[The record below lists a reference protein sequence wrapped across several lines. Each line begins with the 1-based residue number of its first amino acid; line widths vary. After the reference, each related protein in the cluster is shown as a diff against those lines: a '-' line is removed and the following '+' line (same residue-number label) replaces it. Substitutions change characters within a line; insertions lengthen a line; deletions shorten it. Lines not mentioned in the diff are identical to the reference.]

1 MQIAIDGP
9 AGAGKSTVA
18 KAIAKKLH
26 INYMDTGA
34 MYRAVAYGLLQK
46 GVNLKDAAM
55 VAKELK
61 EIDLKVI
68 YVNEEQRVLINGED
82 VTPYI
87 RTPEV
92 SMGASDVGAVPEV
105 RIKLVEIQR
114 ETAAEYDVV
123 MDGRDIGTYVLP
135 DTKAKFY
142 ITASSKERALRRSR
156 DLIAAGMKVDLDALE
171 QEIIARDKQDS
182 EREFAPLRCAEDA
195 VYLDTSDMSIEQV
208 IGAVCERI
216 EEIYGK

>member
-34 MYRAVAYGLLQK
+34 MYRAVAYGLLKK

>member
-34 MYRAVAYGLLQK
+34 MYRAVAYGLLKK

-68 YVNEEQRVLINGED
+68 YVNEEQRVMINGED

>member
-34 MYRAVAYGLLQK
+34 MYRAVAYGLLKK

-68 YVNEEQRVLINGED
+68 YVNGEQRVVVNGED

-114 ETAAEYDVV
+114 ETAAAYDVV

>member
-68 YVNEEQRVLINGED
+68 YVNEEQRVMINGED

-171 QEIIARDKQDS
+171 QEIIARDKRDS

>member
-34 MYRAVAYGLLQK
+34 MYRAVAYGLLKK

-68 YVNEEQRVLINGED
+68 YVNEEQRVVINGED

-114 ETAAEYDVV
+114 ETAAAYDVV

-142 ITASSKERALRRSR
+142 ITASSKERALRRGR
-156 DLIAAGMKVDLDALE
+156 DLIAAGMKVNLDALE

>member
-34 MYRAVAYGLLQK
+34 MYRAVAYGLLKK

-208 IGAVCERI
+208 IGAVCQRI

>member
-68 YVNEEQRVLINGED
+68 YVNEEQRVMINGED

-114 ETAAEYDVV
+114 KTAAEYDVV

>member
-68 YVNEEQRVLINGED
+68 YVNEEQRVMINGED

-208 IGAVCERI
+208 IGVVCERI

>member
-68 YVNEEQRVLINGED
+68 YVNEEQRVMINGED

>member
-34 MYRAVAYGLLQK
+34 MYRAVAYGLLKK

-68 YVNEEQRVLINGED
+68 YVNEEQRVVINGED

>member
-1 MQIAIDGP
+1 
-9 AGAGKSTVA
+9 
-18 KAIAKKLH
+18 
-26 INYMDTGA
+26 
-34 MYRAVAYGLLQK
+34 
-46 GVNLKDAAM
+46 M

>member
-34 MYRAVAYGLLQK
+34 MYRAVAYGLLKK

-68 YVNEEQRVLINGED
+68 YVNEEQRVVINGED

-114 ETAAEYDVV
+114 ETAAAYDVV

-171 QEIIARDKQDS
+171 QKIIARDKQDS

>member
-34 MYRAVAYGLLQK
+34 MYRAVAYGLLKK

-68 YVNEEQRVLINGED
+68 YVNEEQRVMINGED

-156 DLIAAGMKVDLDALE
+156 DLIAAGVKVDLDALE

>member
-34 MYRAVAYGLLQK
+34 MYRAVAYGLLKK

-123 MDGRDIGTYVLP
+123 MDGRDVGTYVLP

>member
-34 MYRAVAYGLLQK
+34 MYRAVAYGLLKK

-123 MDGRDIGTYVLP
+123 MDGRDVGTYVLP

-156 DLIAAGMKVDLDALE
+156 DLIAAGVKVDLDALE

>member
-68 YVNEEQRVLINGED
+68 YVNEEQRVMINGED

-171 QEIIARDKQDS
+171 QEIIARDKRDS

-208 IGAVCERI
+208 IGVVCERI